1 MNISTASVLVPA
13 VSQSHPYPPGNPPSP
28 ASRSDPGSYKVRPF
42 VMGPGAFESLCAPSP
57 SIELLFYQL
66 LCSSR
71 TPALFGHQM
80 AWTLPYWMPVPQ
92 AEDPD
97 MGLRILTPVGEYLL
111 FSYSPVCDPA
121 TQVVWDLIIS
131 WMHPLQLSN
140 WVSSLC
146 FWMQNIF
153 FIDSSLFIDSYSVIL
168 VSS

>member
-1 MNISTASVLVPA
+1 MNISTASVLIPA

-80 AWTLPYWMPVPQ
+80 AWTLPY
-92 AEDPD
+92 
-97 MGLRILTPVGEYLL
+97 
-111 FSYSPVCDPA
+111 
-121 TQVVWDLIIS
+121 
-131 WMHPLQLSN
+131 
-140 WVSSLC
+140 
-146 FWMQNIF
+146 
-153 FIDSSLFIDSYSVIL
+153 
-168 VSS
+168 